1 MDPLCKLHSTYVC
14 YVWKIINSNLSL
26 SLYKLLQ
33 IDTFRQAI
41 YNRISSQP
49 DGNELRVPE
58 VAAAQENGVDLIFN
72 LGDPASFR
80 PFGFVDCF
88 GIKTCRPGISRDIS
102 FIHDLQRAFYS
113 GYFRAHG
120 LKAQVVFLPNGM
132 VGSIY
137 VASLAQNDRGMV
149 NLSGL
154 NDYLVY
160 LLHEVLLPPQ
170 FQFHPA
176 IYGDGIYTV
185 MLCIISRFT
194 GQLSPQE
201 RAMNIRMAGVRMSI
215 EHCLGLHHIR
225 FKIFNHPDLLKL
237 FHRGE
242 EAQHLVLVSFFN
254 FELLQLF

>member
-1 MDPLCKLHSTYVC
+1 M
-14 YVWKIINSNLSL
+14 
-26 SLYKLLQ
+26 
-33 IDTFRQAI
+33 
-41 YNRISSQP
+41 
-49 DGNELRVPE
+49 
-58 VAAAQENGVDLIFN
+58 
-72 LGDPASFR
+72 GDPASFR
-80 PFGFVDCF
+80 PFGFIDCF

-225 FKIFNHPDLLKL
+225 FKIFSNPDLLKL
-237 FHRGE
+237 FYRGE
-242 EAQHLVLVSFFN
+242 EVRHLVLVSFFILN
-254 FELLQLF
+254 CYNCFNHTSSLMFGLAPPALEEYLPLHEEIPNAPIVSDQKLGTVYEFGRHS